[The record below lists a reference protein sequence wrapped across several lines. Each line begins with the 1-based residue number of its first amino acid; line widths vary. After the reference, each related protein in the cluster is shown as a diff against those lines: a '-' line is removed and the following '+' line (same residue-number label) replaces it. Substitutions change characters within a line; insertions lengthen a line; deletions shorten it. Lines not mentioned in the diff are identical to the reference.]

1 MITADSVKR
10 LREQTGAG
18 MMECKKALT
27 ESNGDFEKA
36 VDLLRQKGLAAAAK
50 KAGRIAAE
58 GVIALHA
65 AGTTGVIVEIN
76 SETDFVAKNEEFQ
89 KFAGD
94 LAGLVSTKNPADV
107 EALLSLSLGSA
118 TVEAKRQELIQKI
131 GENLSV
137 RRFVRFETDGKIAS
151 YLHGTRIGVIVD
163 YEGGDEQLGRD
174 IAMQIAASNPLYL
187 SRETV
192 PAEEIDRERAIFEA
206 QVKESGKP
214 ANVVG
219 KIVEG
224 KLEKFFGDT
233 CLLEQI
239 FIKDPDGKKKVKD
252 VLKGSVI
259 RRFARFQV
267 GEGIEKKKENFAEEV
282 ASQLKKQCE

>member
-1 MITADSVKR
+1 MITADAVKK
-10 LREQTGAG
+10 LREQTGSG

-27 ESNGDFEKA
+27 ESSGDFEKA

-58 GVIALHA
+58 GVISLYL
-65 AGTTGVIVEIN
+65 AGTTGVLVEVN
-76 SETDFVAKNEEFQ
+76 SETDFVAKNEEFK

-94 LAGLVSTKNPADV
+94 LAELVATKNPTDL
-107 EALLSLSLGSA
+107 ETLLNLPLGSS

-137 RRFVRFETDGKIAS
+137 RRFARFETGGKIAS

-163 YEGGDEQLGRD
+163 YEGGDASLGKD
-174 IAMQIAASNPLYL
+174 LAMHIAATNPLYL

-192 PAEEIDRERAIFEA
+192 PAEDIDRERAIFDT

-214 ANVVG
+214 ANVIG

-224 KLEKFFGDT
+224 KLEKFFGEA
-233 CLLEQI
+233 CLLDQI
-239 FIKDPDGKKKVKD
+239 FIKDPEGKKKVKD
-252 VLKGSVI
+252 VLKGAVI

-282 ASQLKKQCE
+282 ASQLCK

>member
-1 MITADSVKR
+1 MITADAVKK

-27 ESNGDFEKA
+27 ESSGDFEKA

-58 GVIALHA
+58 GVIALHVDEK
-65 AGTTGVIVEIN
+65 TGVLVEVN
-76 SETDFVAKNEEFQ
+76 SETDFVAKNEEFR

-94 LAGLVSTKNPADV
+94 IAELVSKQNPADV
-107 EALLSLSLGSA
+107 ETLLNMKLESS

-137 RRFVRFETDGKIAS
+137 RRFVRYGTDGKIAS

-163 YEGGDEQLGRD
+163 YEGGDGQLGKD
-174 IAMQIAASNPLYL
+174 LAMQVAASNPLYL

-192 PAEEIDRERAIFEA
+192 PDEDLKRERAIFEA

-224 KLEKFFGDT
+224 KLEKFFGET
-233 CLLEQI
+233 CLIEQL
-239 FIKDPDGKKKVKD
+239 FIKDPDGKKKVKEI
-252 VLKGSVI
+252 LKGAVI

-267 GEGIEKKKENFAEEV
+267 GEGIEKRKENFAEEV
-282 ASQLKKQCE
+282 ASQLK

>member
-1 MITADSVKR
+1 MITADAVKK

-27 ESNGDFEKA
+27 ESSGDFEKA
-36 VDLLRQKGLAAAAK
+36 VDLLRQKGLATAAK

-58 GVIALHA
+58 GVIALHVG
-65 AGTTGVIVEIN
+65 GTTGVLVEVN
-76 SETDFVAKNEEFQ
+76 SETDFVAKNEEFR

-94 LAGLVSTKNPADV
+94 LAELVSKQDPADI
-107 EALLSLSLGSA
+107 ETLLNLKLGSS

-131 GENLSV
+131 GENLAI
-137 RRFVRFETDGKIAS
+137 RRFVRYGTDGKIAS

-163 YEGGDEQLGRD
+163 YEGGDEQLGKD
-174 IAMQIAASNPLYL
+174 LAMQVAASNPLYL

-192 PAEEIDRERAIFEA
+192 PSEDLNRERAIFEA

-224 KLEKFFGDT
+224 KLEKFFGET
-233 CLLEQI
+233 CLIEQL
-239 FIKDPDGKKKVKD
+239 FIRDPEGRQKVKD
-252 VLKGSVI
+252 ILKGAVI

-282 ASQLKKQCE
+282 ASQLK

>member
-1 MITADSVKR
+1 MITAEAVKK

-27 ESNGDFEKA
+27 ESKGDFEKA

-58 GVIALHA
+58 GVIALRVDGT
-65 AGTTGVIVEIN
+65 AGVLVEVN
-76 SETDFVAKNEEFQ
+76 SETDFVAKNEEFR

-94 LAGLVSTKNPADV
+94 LAELISKQNPSDV
-107 EALLSLSLGSA
+107 QTLSNLKLGDAS
-118 TVEAKRQELIQKI
+118 VEAKRQELIQKI

-137 RRFVRFETDGKIAS
+137 RRFVRFETKGKIAS

-163 YEGGDEQLGRD
+163 YEGGDEQLGKD
-174 IAMQIAASNPLYL
+174 IAMQVAASNPLYL

-192 PAEEIDRERAIFEA
+192 PAEDLNREKAIFEA

-224 KLEKFFGDT
+224 KLEKFFGET

-239 FIKDPDGKKKVKD
+239 FIKDPDGKQKVKD
-252 VLKGSVI
+252 ILKGAVI

-267 GEGIEKKKENFAEEV
+267 GEGIEKRKENFAEEV
-282 ASQLKKQCE
+282 ASQLK

>member
-1 MITADSVKR
+1 MITADAVKK
-10 LREQTGAG
+10 LREQTGTG

-58 GVIALHA
+58 GIIALHV
-65 AGTTGVIVEIN
+65 AGTTGVLVEVN

-89 KFAGD
+89 KFGRG
-94 LAGLVSTKNPADV
+94 LAGLVAAKNPADV
-107 EALLSLSLGSA
+107 EALSNMSLGSG
-118 TVEAKRQELIQKI
+118 TVETKRQELIQKI
-131 GENLSV
+131 GENLSL
-137 RRFVRFETDGKIAS
+137 RRFVRYETDGNTAS
-151 YLHGTRIGVIVD
+151 YLHGSRIGVIVD
-163 YEGGDEQLGRD
+163 YKGGDEQLGKD
-174 IAMQIAASNPLYL
+174 VAMQIAASNPLYL
-187 SRETV
+187 SREDV
-192 PAEEIDRERAIFEA
+192 PAEDLDRERAIFET
-206 QVKESGKP
+206 QVKESGTP

-224 KLEKFFGDT
+224 KLEKFFGEI
-233 CLLEQI
+233 CLLEQL

-252 VLKGSVI
+252 VLKGAVI

-282 ASQLKKQCE
+282 ASQLCK

>member
-1 MITADSVKR
+1 MNITADAVKK

-27 ESNGDFEKA
+27 ESSGDFEKA
-36 VDLLRQKGLAAAAK
+36 VDMLRQKGLAAAAK

-58 GVIALHA
+58 GVIAVHVE
-65 AGTTGVIVEIN
+65 GKTGVLVEVN

-94 LAGLVSTKNPADV
+94 LAKLVSIQDPADT
-107 EALLSLSLGSA
+107 ETLSKLALGNA

-137 RRFVRFETDGKIAS
+137 RRFVRFDTDGKVAS

-163 YEGGDEQLGRD
+163 YSGGDEQLGKD
-174 IAMQIAASNPLYL
+174 LAMQVAASNPLYL

-192 PAEEIDRERAIFEA
+192 PAEDLQRERAIFEA

-214 ANVVG
+214 AQVAG

-224 KLEKFFGDT
+224 KLEKFFGET
-233 CLLEQI
+233 CLIEQL
-239 FIKDPDGKKKVKD
+239 FIKDPQGKQKVKD
-252 VLKGSVI
+252 ILKGASV

-267 GEGIEKKKENFAEEV
+267 GEGIEKKKENFCEEV
-282 ASQLKKQCE
+282 ASQLK

>member
-1 MITADSVKR
+1 MSISASDVKE

-27 ESNGDFEKA
+27 ESGGDLKKA
-36 VDLLRQKGLAAAAK
+36 IDLLRQKGLAAAAK
-50 KAGRIAAE
+50 KAGRITAE
-58 GVIALHA
+58 GIIALNVT
-65 AGTTGVIVEIN
+65 GTTGVLVEVN
-76 SETDFVAKNEEFQ
+76 SETDFVSKNEEFQ
-89 KFAGD
+89 KFAGEI
-94 LAGLVSTKNPADV
+94 AGLVSTQNPADI
-107 EALLSLSLGSA
+107 ESLSNSPLGNI
-118 TVEAKRQELIQKI
+118 TVEARRQELIQKI

-137 RRFVRFETDGKIAS
+137 RRFVRFETNGKIAS

-163 YEGGDEQLGRD
+163 YSGGDEQMGRD
-174 IAMQIAASNPLYL
+174 IAMQIAAANPLYL

-192 PAEEIDRERAIFEA
+192 PAEDLDRERAIFEA

-224 KLEKFFGDT
+224 KLEKFFGET
-233 CLLEQI
+233 CLLEQL
-239 FIKDPDGKKKVKD
+239 FIKDPDGKQKVKD
-252 VLKGSVI
+252 ILNGAAI
-259 RRFARFQV
+259 NRFAKFQV

-282 ASQLKKQCE
+282 ASQLR

>member
-1 MITADSVKR
+1 MITADAVKK

-27 ESNGDFEKA
+27 ESSGDFEKA

-65 AGTTGVIVEIN
+65 DGKTGVLVEVN
-76 SETDFVAKNEEFQ
+76 SETDFVAKNEAFQ

-94 LAGLVSTKNPADV
+94 LAKLVSAHNPADLQ
-107 EALLSLSLGSA
+107 ALLNLTLENT

-137 RRFVRFETDGKIAS
+137 RRFVRFETDGNIAS
-151 YLHGTRIGVIVD
+151 YLHGTRIGVVVD
-163 YEGGDEQLGRD
+163 YEGGDEQLGKD
-174 IAMQIAASNPLYL
+174 LAMQIAASNPLYL
-187 SRETV
+187 GRETI
-192 PAEEIDRERAIFEA
+192 PAEDLNRERAIFEA

-224 KLEKFFGDT
+224 KLEKFFGEV
-233 CLLEQI
+233 CLIDQL

-252 VLKGSVI
+252 ILKGAVI

-267 GEGIEKKKENFAEEV
+267 GEGIEKKKENFCEEV
-282 ASQLKKQCE
+282 ASQLK

>member
-1 MITADSVKR
+1 MITADAVKK

-27 ESNGDFEKA
+27 ESGGDYEKS

-58 GVIALHA
+58 GVIALHV
-65 AGTTGVIVEIN
+65 AGTTGVLVEVN
-76 SETDFVAKNEEFQ
+76 SETDFVAKNEEFR

-94 LAGLVSTKNPADV
+94 LAGLVSAQDPADV
-107 EALLSLSLGSA
+107 ETLLKLPLGSSA
-118 TVEAKRQELIQKI
+118 VEARRQELIQKI

-137 RRFVRFETDGKIAS
+137 RRFVRFSTDGKIAS

-163 YEGGDEQLGRD
+163 YAGGDEQLGKD
-174 IAMQIAASNPLYL
+174 LAMQVAASNPLYL
-187 SRETV
+187 NRESI
-192 PAEEIDRERAIFEA
+192 PAEDLERERAIYEA

-214 ANVVG
+214 AGIVG

-233 CLLEQI
+233 CLVDQL
-239 FIKDPDGKKKVKD
+239 FIKDPEGKQKVKD
-252 VLKGSVI
+252 VLKGAVI

-267 GEGIEKKKENFAEEV
+267 GEGIEKRKENFAEEV
-282 ASQLKKQCE
+282 ASQLK

>member
-1 MITADSVKR
+1 MITAAAVKK

-36 VDLLRQKGLAAAAK
+36 VDMLRQKGLAAAAK

-58 GVIALHA
+58 GVIALHVE
-65 AGTTGVIVEIN
+65 GKTGVLVEVN

-94 LAGLVSTKNPADV
+94 LAKLVSTQNPAGL
-107 EALLSLSLGSA
+107 ETLFNLTLGSV

-137 RRFVRFETDGKIAS
+137 RRFVRYETDGKIGS

-163 YEGGDEQLGRD
+163 YSGGDEQLGKD
-174 IAMQIAASNPLYL
+174 LAMQVAASNPLYL

-192 PAEEIDRERAIFEA
+192 PAEDLNRERAIFEA

-224 KLEKFFGDT
+224 KLEKFFGET
-233 CLLEQI
+233 CLIDQI
-239 FIKDPDGKKKVKD
+239 FIKDPDGKQKVKAI
-252 VLKGSVI
+252 LKGAVV

-282 ASQLKKQCE
+282 ASQLK

>member
-1 MITADSVKR
+1 MITAEAVKK

-58 GVIALHA
+58 GVIALRVDGT
-65 AGTTGVIVEIN
+65 AGVLVEVN
-76 SETDFVAKNEEFQ
+76 SETDFVAKNEEFR

-94 LAGLVSTKNPADV
+94 LAELISKQNPSDV
-107 EALLSLSLGSA
+107 QTLSNLKLGDAS
-118 TVEAKRQELIQKI
+118 VEAKRQELIQKI

-137 RRFVRFETDGKIAS
+137 RRFVRFETKGKIAS

-163 YEGGDEQLGRD
+163 YEGGDEQLGKD
-174 IAMQIAASNPLYL
+174 IAMQVAASNPLYL

-192 PAEEIDRERAIFEA
+192 PAEDLNREKAIFEA

-224 KLEKFFGDT
+224 KLEKFFGET

-239 FIKDPDGKKKVKD
+239 FIKDPDGKQKVKD
-252 VLKGSVI
+252 ILKGAVI

-267 GEGIEKKKENFAEEV
+267 GEGIEKRKENFAEEV
-282 ASQLKKQCE
+282 ASQLK

>member
-1 MITADSVKR
+1 MITAEAVKK
-10 LREQTGAG
+10 LREQTGTG

-58 GVIALHA
+58 GVIALHV
-65 AGTTGVIVEIN
+65 AGTTGVLVEVN

-89 KFAGD
+89 KFAED
-94 LAGLVSTKNPADV
+94 LADIVAAKNPADV
-107 EALLSLSLGSA
+107 EALSNMPLESA
-118 TVEAKRQELIQKI
+118 TVEAKRQELIQRI

-163 YEGGDEQLGRD
+163 FEGGDGQLGKD
-174 IAMQIAASNPLYL
+174 LAMQIAATNPLYL
-187 SRETV
+187 SRETA
-192 PAEEIDRERAIFEA
+192 PAEDLDRERAIFEA

-214 ANVVG
+214 ANVAG

-224 KLEKFFGDT
+224 KLEKFFGDN
-233 CLLEQI
+233 CLLEQL

-252 VLKGSVI
+252 VLKGAVI
-259 RRFARFQV
+259 HRFARFHV

-282 ASQLKKQCE
+282 ASQLCK

>member
-1 MITADSVKR
+1 MITAEAVKK

-27 ESNGDFEKA
+27 ESKGDFEKA

-58 GVIALHA
+58 GVIALRVDGT
-65 AGTTGVIVEIN
+65 AGVLVEVN
-76 SETDFVAKNEEFQ
+76 SETDFVAKNEEFR

-94 LAGLVSTKNPADV
+94 LAELVSKQNPSDV
-107 EALLSLSLGSA
+107 QTLSNLKLGDAS
-118 TVEAKRQELIQKI
+118 VEAKRQELIQKI

-137 RRFVRFETDGKIAS
+137 RRFVRFETRGKIAS

-163 YEGGDEQLGRD
+163 YEGGDEQLGKD
-174 IAMQIAASNPLYL
+174 IAMQVAASNPLYL
-187 SRETV
+187 SRDTV
-192 PAEEIDRERAIFEA
+192 PAEDLNREKAIFEA

-224 KLEKFFGDT
+224 KLEKFFGET

-239 FIKDPDGKKKVKD
+239 FIKDPDGKQKVKD
-252 VLKGSVI
+252 ILKGAVI

-267 GEGIEKKKENFAEEV
+267 GEGIEKRKENFAEEV
-282 ASQLKKQCE
+282 ASQLK

>member
-1 MITADSVKR
+1 MITAEAVKK
-10 LREQTGAG
+10 LREQTGTG

-58 GVIALHA
+58 GIIASHI
-65 AGTTGVIVEIN
+65 AGATGVLIEVN
-76 SETDFVAKNEEFQ
+76 SETDFVAKNEEFR
-89 KFAGD
+89 KFAAD
-94 LAGLVSTKNPADV
+94 LSELVAVKNPADV
-107 EALLSLSLGSA
+107 EALSNMPLGSG

-131 GENLSV
+131 GENLSL
-137 RRFVRFETDGKIAS
+137 RRFVRFETSGRIAS
-151 YLHGTRIGVIVD
+151 YLHGTRIGVMVD
-163 YEGGDEQLGRD
+163 YEGGDEELGKD
-174 IAMQIAASNPLYL
+174 LAMQIAASNPLYL
-187 SRETV
+187 SREAV
-192 PAEEIDRERAIFEA
+192 PAEDLDRERAIFEA

-224 KLEKFFGDT
+224 KLEKFFGET
-233 CLLEQI
+233 CLIEQI
-239 FIKDPDGKKKVKD
+239 FIKDPEGKKKVKD
-252 VLKGSVI
+252 ILKGAAV
-259 RRFARFQV
+259 RRFARYQV

-282 ASQLKKQCE
+282 ASQLKC

>member
-1 MITADSVKR
+1 MITADSVKK

-27 ESNGDFEKA
+27 ESSGDFEKA

-58 GVIALHA
+58 GVIALHVD
-65 AGTTGVIVEIN
+65 GTTGVLVEVN
-76 SETDFVAKNEEFQ
+76 SETDFVAKNEEFR

-94 LAGLVSTKNPADV
+94 LAGLVSTQDPADV
-107 EALLSLSLGSA
+107 ETLLTLPLGSS

-137 RRFVRFETDGKIAS
+137 RRFVRFGTDGKIAS

-163 YEGGDEQLGRD
+163 YEGGDEQLGKD
-174 IAMQIAASNPLYL
+174 LAMQVAASTPLYL
-187 SRETV
+187 SRETI
-192 PAEEIDRERAIFEA
+192 PAEDLERERAIYEA

-214 ANVVG
+214 ANIVG

-233 CLLEQI
+233 CLIEQF
-239 FIKDPDGKKKVKD
+239 FIKDPDGKQKVKD
-252 VLKGSVI
+252 ILKGAVV

-267 GEGIEKKKENFAEEV
+267 GEGIEKKKENFCEEV
-282 ASQLKKQCE
+282 ASQLK

>member
-1 MITADSVKR
+1 MITADAVKK
-10 LREQTGAG
+10 LREQTGTG

-58 GVIALHA
+58 GIIALHL
-65 AGTTGVIVEIN
+65 AGTTGVLVEVN
-76 SETDFVAKNEEFQ
+76 SETDFVAKNEDFQ

-94 LAGLVSTKNPADV
+94 LAELVSTQNPADI
-107 EALLSLSLGSA
+107 ETLLNLPLGSA

-137 RRFVRFETDGKIAS
+137 RRFVRYGTDGNIAS

-163 YEGGDEQLGRD
+163 YEGGDEQLGKD
-174 IAMQIAASNPLYL
+174 IAMQIAATNPLYL

-192 PAEEIDRERAIFEA
+192 PAEDLDRERAIFEA

-224 KLEKFFGDT
+224 KLEKFFGET
-233 CLLEQI
+233 CLLEQL
-239 FIKDPDGKKKVKD
+239 FIKDPDGRKKVKD
-252 VLKGSVI
+252 VLKGAVI
-259 RRFARFQV
+259 RRFTRFQV

-282 ASQLKKQCE
+282 ASQLCK

>member
-1 MITADSVKR
+1 MITADAVKK

-27 ESNGDFEKA
+27 ESGGDFDKA

-58 GVIALHA
+58 GVIALRVS
-65 AGTTGVIVEIN
+65 GTTGVLVEVN

-94 LAGLVSTKNPADV
+94 IAELVSQKDPSDIQI
-107 EALLSLSLGSA
+107 LSSLTLGNA

-137 RRFVRFETDGKIAS
+137 RRFVRFETSGKIAS

-163 YEGGDEQLGRD
+163 YEGGDEQLGKD
-174 IAMQIAASNPLYL
+174 LAMQVAASTPLYL

-192 PAEEIDRERAIFEA
+192 PAEDLNRERAIFEA
-206 QVKESGKP
+206 QAKESGKP

-224 KLEKFFGDT
+224 KLEKFFGET
-233 CLLEQI
+233 CLIDQL
-239 FIKDPDGKKKVKD
+239 FIKDPDGKQKVKD
-252 VLKGSVI
+252 ILKGAVI
-259 RRFARFQV
+259 LRFARFQV
-267 GEGIEKKKENFAEEV
+267 GEGIEKKKENFCEEV
-282 ASQLKKQCE
+282 ASQLK

>member
-1 MITADSVKR
+1 MITAEAVKK
-10 LREQTGAG
+10 LREQTGTG

-58 GVIALHA
+58 GIIALHL
-65 AGTTGVIVEIN
+65 AGTTGVIVEVN
-76 SETDFVAKNEEFQ
+76 SETDFVAKNEEFK

-94 LAGLVSTKNPADV
+94 LAELVAAKNPADV
-107 EALLSLSLGSA
+107 ETLLNLSLGSA
-118 TVEAKRQELIQKI
+118 TVEARRQELIQKI

-137 RRFVRFETDGKIAS
+137 RRFSRFETDGKIS
-151 YLHGTRIGVIVD
+151 WYLHGTRIGVIVD
-163 YEGGDEQLGRD
+163 HEGGDEQLGKD
-174 IAMQIAASNPLYL
+174 LAMQIAASNPLYL
-187 SRETV
+187 SREAV
-192 PAEEIDRERAIFEA
+192 PVENIERERAIFEA

-214 ANVVG
+214 ANVVS

-224 KLEKFFGDT
+224 KLEKFFGEN
-233 CLLEQI
+233 CLLEQL

-252 VLKGSVI
+252 VLKGAVI
-259 RRFARFQV
+259 RRFTRFQV

-282 ASQLKKQCE
+282 ASQLCK

>member
-1 MITADSVKR
+1 MITADAVKK

-27 ESNGDFEKA
+27 ESGGDFDKA

-58 GVIALHA
+58 GVIALRVS
-65 AGTTGVIVEIN
+65 GTTGVLVEVN

-94 LAGLVSTKNPADV
+94 IAELVSQQNPSDIQI
-107 EALLSLSLGSA
+107 LSNMTVGNA

-137 RRFVRFETDGKIAS
+137 RRFVRFETGGKIAS

-163 YEGGDEQLGRD
+163 YEGGDEQLGKD
-174 IAMQIAASNPLYL
+174 LAMQVAASNPLYL

-192 PAEEIDRERAIFEA
+192 PAEDLNRERAIFEA
-206 QVKESGKP
+206 QAKEFGKP
-214 ANVVG
+214 ANVIG

-233 CLLEQI
+233 CLIDQL
-239 FIKDPDGKKKVKD
+239 FIKDPDGKQKVKD
-252 VLKGSVI
+252 ILKGAVI

-267 GEGIEKKKENFAEEV
+267 GEGIEKKKENFCEEV
-282 ASQLKKQCE
+282 SAQLK

>member
-1 MITADSVKR
+1 MNITAEAVKK

-27 ESNGDFEKA
+27 ESNGDFDKA

-58 GVIALHA
+58 GVIAIHVE
-65 AGTTGVIVEIN
+65 GTTGTLVEVN
-76 SETDFVAKNEEFQ
+76 SETDFVAKNEEFR

-94 LAGLVSTKNPADV
+94 LAKLISAQNPADLK
-107 EALLSLSLGSA
+107 ALSA
-118 TVEAKRQELIQKI
+118 LTFGDTTVEGRRQELIQKI
-131 GENLSV
+131 GENLSI
-137 RRFVRFETDGKIAS
+137 RRFVKFDTDGKIAS

-163 YEGGDEQLGRD
+163 YSGGDEQLGKD
-174 IAMQIAASNPLYL
+174 LAMQVAAANPLYL

-192 PAEEIDRERAIFEA
+192 PAENLEREKAIYEA

-214 ANVVG
+214 ANIVG

-224 KLEKFFGDT
+224 KLEKFFGET
-233 CLLEQI
+233 CLIEQI
-239 FIKDPDGKKKVKD
+239 FIKDAEGKKKVKD
-252 VLKGSVI
+252 ILKGAVVK
-259 RRFARFQV
+259 RFARFQV

-282 ASQLKKQCE
+282 ASQLK

>member
-1 MITADSVKR
+1 MITAEAVKK

-18 MMECKKALT
+18 MMECKKVLT

-36 VDLLRQKGLAAAAK
+36 VDMLRQKGLAAAAK

-58 GVIALHA
+58 GVIALHVE
-65 AGTTGVIVEIN
+65 GTTGVLVEVN

-94 LAGLVSTKNPADV
+94 LAKLVSTQDPAGL
-107 EALLSLSLGSA
+107 ETLFNLNLGSV

-137 RRFVRFETDGKIAS
+137 RRFVRYETDGKIGS

-163 YEGGDEQLGRD
+163 YSGGDEQLGKD
-174 IAMQIAASNPLYL
+174 LAMQVAASNPLYL

-192 PAEEIDRERAIFEA
+192 PAEDLNRERAIFEA

-224 KLEKFFGDT
+224 KLEKFFGET
-233 CLLEQI
+233 CLIDQI
-239 FIKDPDGKKKVKD
+239 FIKDPDGKQKVKD
-252 VLKGSVI
+252 ILKGAVVS
-259 RRFARFQV
+259 RFARFQV
-267 GEGIEKKKENFAEEV
+267 GEGIEKKKECFAEEV
-282 ASQLKKQCE
+282 ASQLK

>member
-1 MITADSVKR
+1 MITADAVKK

-58 GVIALHA
+58 GVIALRVDGT
-65 AGTTGVIVEIN
+65 AGVLVEVN
-76 SETDFVAKNEEFQ
+76 SETDFVAKNEEFR

-94 LAGLVSTKNPADV
+94 LAELVSKQNPSDIQT
-107 EALLSLSLGSA
+107 LSNLTFGNA

-131 GENLSV
+131 GENLAV
-137 RRFVRFETDGKIAS
+137 RRIARFETNGKIAS

-163 YEGGDEQLGRD
+163 YEGGDEQLGKD
-174 IAMQIAASNPLYL
+174 LAMQVAASNPLYL

-192 PAEEIDRERAIFEA
+192 PAEDLNRERAIFEA

-224 KLEKFFGDT
+224 KLEKFFGET

-239 FIKDPDGKKKVKD
+239 FIKDPDGKQKVKD
-252 VLKGSVI
+252 ILKGAVI

-267 GEGIEKKKENFAEEV
+267 GEGIEKKKEDFAEEV
-282 ASQLKKQCE
+282 ASQLK

>member
-1 MITADSVKR
+1 MITADAVKK
-10 LREQTGAG
+10 LREQTGTG

-27 ESNGDFEKA
+27 ESSGDFEKA

-58 GVIALHA
+58 GVIALHV
-65 AGTTGVIVEIN
+65 AGTTGVLVEVN
-76 SETDFVAKNEEFQ
+76 SETDFVVKNEEFQ

-94 LAGLVSTKNPADV
+94 LAELVSTRNPADI
-107 EALLSLSLGSA
+107 ETLLNLTLGSA

-137 RRFVRFETDGKIAS
+137 RRFVRYGTDGKIAS

-163 YEGGDEQLGRD
+163 YEGVDEQLGKD
-174 IAMQIAASNPLYL
+174 IAMQIAATNPLYL

-192 PAEEIDRERAIFEA
+192 PVEDIDRERAIFEA

-233 CLLEQI
+233 CLLDQL
-239 FIKDPDGKKKVKD
+239 FIKDPDGRKKVKD
-252 VLKGSVI
+252 VLKGAVI
-259 RRFARFQV
+259 RRFARFHV

-282 ASQLKKQCE
+282 ASQLCK

>member
-1 MITADSVKR
+1 MITADAVKK
-10 LREQTGAG
+10 LREQTGTG

-50 KAGRIAAE
+50 KADRIAAE
-58 GVIALHA
+58 GVIALHV
-65 AGTTGVIVEIN
+65 AGTTGVLVEVN
-76 SETDFVAKNEEFQ
+76 SETDFVAKNEEFR
-89 KFAGD
+89 KFTKD
-94 LAGLVSTKNPADV
+94 LAGLVAARDPIDIET
-107 EALLSLSLGSA
+107 LLNLPLGSD
-118 TVEAKRQELIQKI
+118 TVEAKRQGLIQKI

-137 RRFVRFETDGKIAS
+137 RRFVRYGTDGNIAS

-163 YEGGDEQLGRD
+163 YDGGDEQLGKD
-174 IAMQIAASNPLYL
+174 LAMQIAASNPLYL
-187 SRETV
+187 SREAV
-192 PAEEIDRERAIFEA
+192 PAENIERERAIFEA

-214 ANVVG
+214 VNVVG

-224 KLEKFFGDT
+224 KLEKFFGEN
-233 CLLEQI
+233 CLLEQL
-239 FIKDPDGKKKVKD
+239 FIKDPEGRKKVKD
-252 VLKGSVI
+252 VLKGAVI

-282 ASQLKKQCE
+282 ASQLCK

>member
-1 MITADSVKR
+1 MITAEAVKK

-27 ESNGDFEKA
+27 ESKGDFEKA

-58 GVIALHA
+58 GVIALRVDGT
-65 AGTTGVIVEIN
+65 AGVLVEVN
-76 SETDFVAKNEEFQ
+76 SETDFVAKNEEFR

-94 LAGLVSTKNPADV
+94 LAELVSKQNPSDV
-107 EALLSLSLGSA
+107 QTLSNLKLGDAS
-118 TVEAKRQELIQKI
+118 VEAKRQELIQKI

-137 RRFVRFETDGKIAS
+137 RRFVRFETKGKIAS

-163 YEGGDEQLGRD
+163 YEGGDEQLGKD
-174 IAMQIAASNPLYL
+174 IAMQVAASNPLYL
-187 SRETV
+187 SRDTV
-192 PAEEIDRERAIFEA
+192 PAEDLNREKAIFEA

-224 KLEKFFGDT
+224 KLEKFFGET
-233 CLLEQI
+233 CLLEQV
-239 FIKDPDGKKKVKD
+239 FIKDPDGKQKVKD
-252 VLKGSVI
+252 ILKGAVI

-267 GEGIEKKKENFAEEV
+267 GEGIEKRKENFAEEV
-282 ASQLKKQCE
+282 ASQLK

>member
-1 MITADSVKR
+1 MISAESVKK

-27 ESNGDFEKA
+27 ESSGDFEKA

-50 KAGRIAAE
+50 KAGRVAAE
-58 GVIALHA
+58 GVVAFHID
-65 AGTTGVIVEIN
+65 GMTGVLAEVN
-76 SETDFVAKNEEFQ
+76 SETDFVAKNEEFR

-94 LAGLVSTKNPADV
+94 IAELVAKQNPADV
-107 EALLSLSLGSA
+107 ETLSNLKLA
-118 TVEAKRQELIQKI
+118 DTTVEAKRQELVQKI

-137 RRFVRFETDGKIAS
+137 RRFVRFETRGKIAS
-151 YLHGTRIGVIVD
+151 YLHGTRIGVMVD
-163 YEGGDEQLGRD
+163 YEGGDEQLGKD
-174 IAMQIAASNPLYL
+174 LAMQIAASNPLYL
-187 SRETV
+187 NRESV
-192 PAEEIDRERAIFEA
+192 PAEDLNRERAIFEA

-214 ANVVG
+214 DNIVA

-224 KLEKFFGDT
+224 KLDKFFGET
-233 CLLEQI
+233 CLLEQA
-239 FIKDPDGKKKVKD
+239 FIKDPDGRQKVRD
-252 VLKGSVI
+252 ILKGAVV

-282 ASQLKKQCE
+282 ASQLK

>member
-1 MITADSVKR
+1 MITADAVKK

-27 ESNGDFEKA
+27 ESGGDFDKA

-58 GVIALHA
+58 GVIALRVS
-65 AGTTGVIVEIN
+65 GTTGVLVEVN

-94 LAGLVSTKNPADV
+94 IAELVSQKDPSDIQI
-107 EALLSLSLGSA
+107 LSSLTLGNA

-137 RRFVRFETDGKIAS
+137 RRFVRFETSGKIAS

-163 YEGGDEQLGRD
+163 YEGGDEQLGKD
-174 IAMQIAASNPLYL
+174 LAMQVAASTPLYL

-192 PAEEIDRERAIFEA
+192 PAEDLNRERAIFEA
-206 QVKESGKP
+206 QAKESGKP

-233 CLLEQI
+233 CLVDQL
-239 FIKDPDGKKKVKD
+239 FIKDPDGKQKVKD
-252 VLKGSVI
+252 ILNGAVI
-259 RRFARFQV
+259 LRFARFQV
-267 GEGIEKKKENFAEEV
+267 GEGIEKKKENFCEEV
-282 ASQLKKQCE
+282 ASQLK

>member
-1 MITADSVKR
+1 MITADAVKK

-27 ESNGDFEKA
+27 ESSGDFEKA

-65 AGTTGVIVEIN
+65 DGKIGVLVEVN
-76 SETDFVAKNEEFQ
+76 SETDFVAKNEAFQ

-94 LAGLVSTKNPADV
+94 LAKLVSTHNPADLQ
-107 EALLSLSLGSA
+107 ALLNLTLENT

-137 RRFVRFETDGKIAS
+137 RRFVRFDTDGKIAS
-151 YLHGTRIGVIVD
+151 YLHGSRIGVVVD
-163 YEGGDEQLGRD
+163 YEGGDEQLGKD

-187 SRETV
+187 SRETI
-192 PAEEIDRERAIFEA
+192 PAEDLNRERAIFEA

-214 ANVVG
+214 ANVAG
-219 KIVEG
+219 KIVDG
-224 KLEKFFGDT
+224 KLEKFFGDV
-233 CLLEQI
+233 CLIDQL

-252 VLKGSVI
+252 ILKGAVI

-267 GEGIEKKKENFAEEV
+267 GEGIEKKKDNFCEEV
-282 ASQLKKQCE
+282 ASQLN

>member
-1 MITADSVKR
+1 MITAEAVKK
-10 LREQTGAG
+10 LREQTGTG

-58 GVIALHA
+58 GIIALHL
-65 AGTTGVIVEIN
+65 AGKTGVLVEVN
-76 SETDFVAKNEEFQ
+76 SETDFVAKNQDFQ

-94 LAGLVSTKNPADV
+94 LAELVSTQNPADI
-107 EALLSLSLGSA
+107 ETLLNLPLGSA

-137 RRFVRFETDGKIAS
+137 RRFVRYGTDGNIAS

-163 YEGGDEQLGRD
+163 YDGVDKQLGKD
-174 IAMQIAASNPLYL
+174 LAMQIAATNPLYL
-187 SRETV
+187 GRETV
-192 PAEEIDRERAIFEA
+192 PAEDLDRERAIFEA

-224 KLEKFFGDT
+224 KLEKFFGET
-233 CLLEQI
+233 CLLDQL

-252 VLKGSVI
+252 VLKGAVI

-282 ASQLKKQCE
+282 ASQLCK

>member
-1 MITADSVKR
+1 MITADAVKK
-10 LREQTGAG
+10 LRAQTGAG

-27 ESNGDFEKA
+27 ESNGDLEKA
-36 VDLLRQKGLAAAAK
+36 VDMLRQKGLAAAAK

-58 GVIALHA
+58 GVIALHVE
-65 AGTTGVIVEIN
+65 GKRGVLVEVN

-94 LAGLVSTKNPADV
+94 LAKLVSTQDPA
-107 EALLSLSLGSA
+107 ALETLFNLTLGSVA
-118 TVEAKRQELIQKI
+118 VEAKRQELIQKI
-131 GENLSV
+131 GENLTV
-137 RRFVRFETDGKIAS
+137 RRFVRYETDGKIGS

-163 YEGGDEQLGRD
+163 YSGGDEQLGKD
-174 IAMQIAASNPLYL
+174 LAMQVAASNPLYL

-192 PAEEIDRERAIFEA
+192 PAEDLNRESAIFEA

-214 ANVVG
+214 ANIVG

-224 KLEKFFGDT
+224 KLEKFFGET
-233 CLLEQI
+233 CLIEQI
-239 FIKDPDGKKKVKD
+239 FIKDPDGKQKVKD
-252 VLKGSVI
+252 ILKGAVV

-282 ASQLKKQCE
+282 ASQLK

>member
-1 MITADSVKR
+1 MITAEAVKR
-10 LREQTGAG
+10 LREQTGTG

-58 GVIALHA
+58 GIIALHL
-65 AGTTGVIVEIN
+65 AGTTGVLVEVN
-76 SETDFVAKNEEFQ
+76 SETDFVAKNEEFR

-94 LAGLVSTKNPADV
+94 LAELVSTRNPADV
-107 EALLSLSLGSA
+107 EALLNLPLGGTTA
-118 TVEAKRQELIQKI
+118 EAKRQELIQKI

-137 RRFVRFETDGKIAS
+137 RRFVRYETDGNTAS

-163 YEGGDEQLGRD
+163 YKGGDEQLGKD
-174 IAMQIAASNPLYL
+174 LAMQIAATNPLYL
-187 SRETV
+187 SREAV
-192 PAEEIDRERAIFEA
+192 PAEDLDRERAIFEA

-224 KLEKFFGDT
+224 KLEKFFGET
-233 CLLEQI
+233 CLLEQL

-252 VLKGSVI
+252 VLKGAVI
-259 RRFARFQV
+259 RRFTRFQV

-282 ASQLKKQCE
+282 ASQLCK

>member
-1 MITADSVKR
+1 MITADAVKR

-27 ESNGDFEKA
+27 ESGGDFDKA

-58 GVIALHA
+58 GVIALNVQGT
-65 AGTTGVIVEIN
+65 AGVLVEVN

-89 KFAGD
+89 KFAAD
-94 LAGLVSTKNPADV
+94 LAVIVSEKDPADV
-107 EALLSLSLGSA
+107 EALSGLPLGA
-118 TVEAKRQELIQKI
+118 VTVEARRQELVQKI

-137 RRFVRFETDGKIAS
+137 RRFIRFKTSGKIAS

-163 YEGGDEQLGRD
+163 YQGGDEQLGKD
-174 IAMQIAASNPLYL
+174 LAMQVAASNPLYL
-187 SRETV
+187 SRDTV
-192 PAEEIDRERAIFEA
+192 PAEDLNRERAIFEA

-224 KLEKFFGDT
+224 KLDKFFGET

-239 FIKDPDGKKKVKD
+239 FIKDPDGKQKVKD
-252 VLKGSVI
+252 ILKGAAVN
-259 RRFARFQV
+259 RFARYQV

-282 ASQLKKQCE
+282 ASQLK

>member
-1 MITADSVKR
+1 MNITADAVKK

-27 ESNGDFEKA
+27 ESGGEFDKA

-58 GVIALHA
+58 GVIAINVE
-65 AGTTGVIVEIN
+65 GTTGTLVEVN
-76 SETDFVAKNEEFQ
+76 SETDFVAKNEEFR

-94 LAGLVSTKNPADV
+94 LAKLISEQHPADLQTLL
-107 EALLSLSLGSA
+107 ALTFGDT

-131 GENLSV
+131 GENLSI
-137 RRFVRFETDGKIAS
+137 RRFSRFETDGKISS

-163 YEGGDEQLGRD
+163 YSGGDEQLGKD
-174 IAMQIAASNPLYL
+174 LAMQVAATNPLYL

-192 PAEEIDRERAIFEA
+192 PAEDLDRERAIYEA
-206 QVKESGKP
+206 QAKESGKP
-214 ANVVG
+214 ANVIG
-219 KIVEG
+219 KMVEG

-233 CLLEQI
+233 CLIEQL

-252 VLKGSVI
+252 VLKGAVVK
-259 RRFARFQV
+259 RFARFQV

-282 ASQLKKQCE
+282 ASQLKC

>member
-1 MITADSVKR
+1 MITADAVKK

-27 ESNGDFEKA
+27 ESGGDFDKA

-58 GVIALHA
+58 GVIALRIS
-65 AGTTGVIVEIN
+65 GTTGVLVEVN

-94 LAGLVSTKNPADV
+94 IAELVSHQNPADIQI
-107 EALLSLSLGSA
+107 LSNLTLGNA

-137 RRFVRFETDGKIAS
+137 RRFVRFETSGKIAS

-163 YEGGDEQLGRD
+163 YEGGDEQLGKD
-174 IAMQIAASNPLYL
+174 LAMQVAASTPLYL
-187 SRETV
+187 NRETV
-192 PAEEIDRERAIFEA
+192 PAEDLDRERAIFEA
-206 QVKESGKP
+206 QAKESGKP

-233 CLLEQI
+233 CLVDQL
-239 FIKDPDGKKKVKD
+239 FIKDPDGKQKVKD
-252 VLKGSVI
+252 ILKGAVI

-267 GEGIEKKKENFAEEV
+267 GEGIEKKKENFCEEV
-282 ASQLKKQCE
+282 ASQLK

>member
-1 MITADSVKR
+1 MITADAVKK
-10 LREQTGAG
+10 LREQTGTG

-58 GVIALHA
+58 GVIALHV
-65 AGTTGVIVEIN
+65 AGTTGVLVEVN
-76 SETDFVAKNEEFQ
+76 SETDFVAKNEEFR
-89 KFAGD
+89 KFTKD
-94 LAGLVSTKNPADV
+94 LAGLVAARDPIDIET
-107 EALLSLSLGSA
+107 LLNLPLGSD
-118 TVEAKRQELIQKI
+118 TVEAKRQGLIQKI

-137 RRFVRFETDGKIAS
+137 RRFVRYGTDGNIAS

-163 YEGGDEQLGRD
+163 YDGGDEQLGKD
-174 IAMQIAASNPLYL
+174 LAMQIAASNPLYL
-187 SRETV
+187 SREAV
-192 PAEEIDRERAIFEA
+192 PVENIERERAIFEA

-214 ANVVG
+214 VNVVG

-224 KLEKFFGDT
+224 KLEKFFGEN
-233 CLLEQI
+233 CLLEQL
-239 FIKDPDGKKKVKD
+239 FIKDPEGRKKVKD
-252 VLKGSVI
+252 VLKGAVI

-282 ASQLKKQCE
+282 ASQLCK